1 MKDDLNLQ
9 SKNFEVILQEN
20 KDLWNSIS
28 EIEKQSIEKG
38 LQDAE
43 TGKLNPHSKAKQLY
57 EKWL

>member
-9 SKNFEVILQEN
+9 SKNFELILQES

-43 TGKLNPHSKAKQLY
+43 TGKLNPHLKAKQLY